1 MPGMSDDEREP
12 EATELVEFAAAAAW
26 VTDLVAALP
35 PDHWDRPGLGGWDLR
50 ALVGHTSRS
59 LVTVLTYLRTETD
72 RVDVRSALSY
82 IVAIAQVDPASVV
95 ERGVQAGR
103 DLGDDPAGR
112 FAGLTLQALAALRA
126 DDLDRPIV
134 TIAGGMR
141 IRDYLPTRTFELVVH
156 GLDIARAVALETDP
170 PADPLRTTVELA
182 VAAAVT
188 GGHAAALLLA
198 LTGRETTLGF
208 SIT

>member
-1 MPGMSDDEREP
+1 MSDDERGP
-12 EATELVEFAAAAAW
+12 EATELAEFAAAAAW
-26 VTDLVAALP
+26 VSDLVAALP
-35 PDHWDRPGLGGWDLR
+35 TDRWERPGLGGWNLR
-50 ALVGHTSRS
+50 ALVGHTSRA

-72 RVDVRSALSY
+72 RIDMRSALSY
-82 IVAIAQVDPASVV
+82 VVAIAQVDPASVV

-112 FAGLTLQALAALRA
+112 FAGLTREAVTALRA
-126 DDLDRPIV
+126 EDLDRPIV

-170 PADPLRTTVELA
+170 PADPLRTTVDLA
-182 VAAAVT
+182 VGAAVT
-188 GGHAAALLLA
+188 GGNAAALLLA
-198 LTGRETTLGF
+198 LTGRETALEF
-208 SIT
+208 SVT